1 MPATMIIHE
10 DAQKIATA
18 IDWFKQSGHGGAQQ
32 GVVAEFKTE
41 EVRPISMKYRTHTH
55 LPQ

>member
-1 MPATMIIHE
+1 VPATMIIHE

-18 IDWFKQSGHGGAQQ
+18 VDWFDQAAGHGGAQQ

-41 EVRPISMKYRTHTH
+41 EVTARRSFA
-55 LPQ
+55 